1 MQDTRASVV
10 VVPRRARL
18 STFQQFT
25 LSFFWFAVSVHWTAL
40 LIVLMPSQ
48 VLALVGD
55 AAKGRG
61 LGITLLFGAF
71 VSMVVAPI
79 FGAMSDRSRFR
90 MGRRRPYMIVGTLI
104 NCVALAGMAVAPSL
118 AVYILV
124 FLVVEAANNLAT
136 APYSAMIPD
145 LVPDDQRGAASG
157 WMGLMTMLGNLV
169 GGLIGLGLGLL
180 GGITGAYAFL
190 IVVMLIGMA
199 VTVLFVQEEPI
210 EDAPPFRWGHFLRTL
225 FDPLR
230 SHDFRWV
237 FLTRL
242 LVMMGIYTVQEF
254 LQFYFKDVIGAPFV
268 IAGVTVAETPEA
280 AVSFF
285 ILPLLL
291 GALASS
297 LAAGMLSD
305 RYGRKLLVYASG
317 GLMGLVALVF
327 ILTTDFA
334 LAAAMGLVFG
344 LGYGAYT
351 AVDWALATDVLPS
364 IDDFAKDM
372 GVWHIAIVLPQ
383 VVATPIAGFLLDHFQ
398 VVGRQM
404 GQPNLGYTVI
414 FLVAVGYFVLGTV
427 FVRRIRGAR

>member
-1 MQDTRASVV
+1 
-10 VVPRRARL
+10 
-18 STFQQFT
+18 
-25 LSFFWFAVSVHWTAL
+25 
-40 LIVLMPSQ
+40 
-48 VLALVGD
+48 
-55 AAKGRG
+55 
-61 LGITLLFGAF
+61 
-71 VSMVVAPI
+71 
-79 FGAMSDRSRFR
+79 
-90 MGRRRPYMIVGTLI
+90 
-104 NCVALAGMAVAPSL
+104 
-118 AVYILV
+118 
-124 FLVVEAANNLAT
+124 
-136 APYSAMIPD
+136 
-145 LVPDDQRGAASG
+145 
-157 WMGLMTMLGNLV
+157 
-169 GGLIGLGLGLL
+169 
-180 GGITGAYAFL
+180 
-190 IVVMLIGMA
+190 
-199 VTVLFVQEEPI
+199 VLFVQEEPI
-210 EDAPPFRWGHFLRTL
+210 ADAPPFRWRHFLRTL

-285 ILPLLL
+285 IMPLLL

-297 LAAGMLSD
+297 LTAGKLSD
-305 RYGRKLLVYASG
+305 RYGRKPLVYASG

-334 LAAAMGLVFG
+334 LAAAMGLIFG
-344 LGYGAYT
+344 LGFGAYT

-398 VVGRQM
+398 VVGRGM